1 MLDRSARSNTRK
13 YKSPMR
19 KLLIFF
25 ENSRNQ
31 WKAKCQEAK
40 YLSKLLKNRIR
51 NLIKNKEEL
60 KIQVKELGNKLY
72 LMKGKEK
79 KMEQEIIELK
89 KMQYRIILGINLE

>member
-1 MLDRSARSNTRK
+1 
-13 YKSPMR
+13 MR
-19 KLLIFF
+19 KLLTFF

-31 WKAKCQEAK
+31 WKAKCQETK
-40 YLSKLLKNRIR
+40 YRCKLLKNRIR

-60 KIQVKELGNKLY
+60 KIQVKELENILY

-89 KMQYRIILGINLE
+89 KKLQ